1 MRILCPHY
9 CLQSKGLRKNM
20 NPFFNGKQSY
30 GAQILTDISYYNSQH
45 HHPEIQPLFAM
56 IFSLCKNI

>member
-1 MRILCPHY
+1 
-9 CLQSKGLRKNM
+9 M

-56 IFSLCKNI
+56 IFSLCKIYSMDYDLNNPFQ